1 MTAVPRGDD
10 PPYPSVS
17 ARPGPIA
24 KTATVSDPSARTEAA
39 ADSAPGAGVS
49 AAGLR
54 LVGVNLAA
62 AVEQASVGTDPYRID
77 ADGAPYVPVGD
88 GGIVLGVRLGDG
100 VWEHPGDHAAPGA
113 CLVHPDQAAAYAL
126 SAQACIGNPVTV
138 RTGAATGQVGAVIGK
153 RGEGGRVIAA
163 FAQDTLRKLRPG
175 DQVAVA
181 GRGQGAADLVP
192 GVTVVNID
200 PALFKD
206 LPVTTGPDAVTVGV
220 RAQLP
225 SKVVG
230 NGIGRPTP
238 MWDLDLQLTP
248 ANAERYGAAGL
259 RLGDLVAITDLDTRF
274 NAGYRRGWLTV
285 GLVVHGGSP
294 QPGHGPGVTAILTG
308 PAGLLRVRVDEAGHQ
323 GLREATALEAA
334 RDLP

>member
-1 MTAVPRGDD
+1 MTVVPRGDD
-10 PPYPSVS
+10 PLHPPVS
-17 ARPGPIA
+17 A
-24 KTATVSDPSARTEAA
+24 AA
-39 ADSAPGAGVS
+39 ADSGTGTGALPAS
-49 AAGLR
+49 LR
-54 LVGVNLAA
+54 LVSVNLAA
-62 AVEQASVGTDPYRID
+62 TVEQASVGTDPYRID

-113 CLVHPDQAAAYAL
+113 CLVHPDPAAGYAL
-126 SAQACIGNPVTV
+126 SAQACVGNPVTV
-138 RTGAATGQVGAVIGK
+138 RTGAAAGQTGVVIGK

-163 FAQDTLRKLRPG
+163 FAQDTLRQLRPG
-175 DQVAVA
+175 DQVAVR
-181 GRGQGAADLVP
+181 GRGQGAVGLVP
-192 GVTVVNID
+192 GVTVSNID
-200 PALFKD
+200 PAVLAA
-206 LPVTTGPDAVTVGV
+206 LPVTTEPGAVTVGV

-238 MWDLDLQLTP
+238 LWDLDLQLTP
-248 ANAERYGAAGL
+248 ASAGRYGAAGL

-274 NAGYRRGWLTV
+274 NAGYRRGWLTI

-308 PAGLLRVRVDEAGHQ
+308 PAGPLRVRVDEAHHQ
-323 GLREATALEAA
+323 GLREVSALEAA